1 MSMAIMTDQTLLEL
15 LRKRG
20 EKRLSQKA
28 LADQIGISRLTLSK
42 IERGETYL
50 VQRRI
55 FEAILKFI
63 NEE

>member
-1 MSMAIMTDQTLLEL
+1 MAIMTDQILLEL

-42 IERGETYL
+42 IERGETHL

-55 FEAILKFI
+55 FESILKFI

>member
-42 IERGETYL
+42 IERGETHL

>member
-28 LADQIGISRLTLSK
+28 LAEQIGISRLTLSK
-42 IERGETYL
+42 IERGETNL

-55 FEAILKFI
+55 FESILKFI